1 MENVPTQ
8 WRRYRMTGVT
18 NRSKILASLLESSK
32 TTAELAKEMGYVNS
46 MGIARYNIIYKD
58 LKRLEK
64 NGYVKSKKEKIDQ
77 QQGNTPTM
85 YSIFYKIQNL
95 RRILEEFPNLIENI
109 QSSELSL
116 ETILQENFSWAST
129 SAANENEQMENL
141 NLYEIS
147 GKESLKEKLK
157 FSKEFLRFCLTDN
170 LSDKIEKVRKLTQIS
185 TEYSRTYHRID
196 IIFKACIA
204 SDILLGQ
211 ANDEAIEYSEQR
223 KNALF
228 EKECQQLR
236 EYYNNTK
243 FAPDFIRG
251 KEFKK
256 VENPKILE
264 IENEFLEKG
273 GKFISSSNFMDNV
286 DGITLGSA

>member
-1 MENVPTQ
+1 MEFVPY
-8 WRRYRMTGVT
+8 WRLYHMRGAT
-18 NRSKILASLLESSK
+18 NQSKILASLLESSK

-46 MGIARYNIIYKD
+46 MGIARYNIIYND

-64 NGYVKSKKEKIDQ
+64 NGYIKSKKEKLDN

-95 RRILEEFPNLIENI
+95 KRILEEFPNLIENI

-116 ETILQENFSWAST
+116 EIIVQENFSWVSK
-129 SAANENEQMENL
+129 SAEVEYEQIENL

-147 GKESLKEKLK
+147 GKESWKEKLK
-157 FSKEFLRFCLTDN
+157 FSKEFLRFCLSND
-170 LSDKIEKVRKLTQIS
+170 LSDMIEKVKKLAQIS
-185 TEYSRTYHRID
+185 NEYLGTNHRID
-196 IIFKACIA
+196 IIFKVCIA

-211 ANDEAIEYSEQR
+211 AKDEAIEYLEQR
-223 KNALF
+223 KNAIF
-228 EKECQQLR
+228 GKEYKQLR

-251 KEFKK
+251 KEFTK
-256 VENPKILE
+256 VENPKIRE

-273 GKFISSSNFMDNV
+273 GKLVSSSNFIDDV
-286 DGITLGSA
+286 DGITLGSV